1 MMSDLVNDKPKNILS
16 YMVNWMKTK
25 GVNIRNNEE
34 INKGEGVNEE
44 KTLTNFSNF
53 D

>member
-1 MMSDLVNDKPKNILS
+1 
-16 YMVNWMKTK
+16 MVNWMKTK

-53 D
+53 DQTKIIEEESK